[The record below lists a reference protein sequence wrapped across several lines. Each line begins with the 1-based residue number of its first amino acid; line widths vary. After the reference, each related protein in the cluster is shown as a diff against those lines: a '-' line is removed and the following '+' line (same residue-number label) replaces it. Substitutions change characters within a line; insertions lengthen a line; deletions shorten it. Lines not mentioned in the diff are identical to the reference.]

1 MSERLRLLQI
11 EDSEG
16 DAAIVL
22 RLLERAGYGV
32 TWQRVESE
40 AELRT
45 ALAESEWDLIVS
57 DYSMPQFDAPAA
69 LAVLKGSGLDI
80 PFIVVSGNIGEDI
93 AVSMMRAGA
102 QDYLLKDKLARLAP
116 AVARELAEADSRRKR
131 RKAERAMLEGQAQL
145 HGIIDSAMDAIVT
158 MNEAQRVVLFNPAAE
173 AMFQCRAEQAT
184 GQLID
189 GFIPAQLRAR
199 HRELVAG
206 FGATGAT
213 NRRMGTAGPVIGLRA
228 DGSEFPLEASISQVT
243 VQGQRYYTAI
253 MRDITERQRA
263 MDELEYA
270 NARLTKLSR
279 QILEVQEAERREI
292 ARELHDEIG
301 QTLTAIKINVQG
313 VQRLVQDEA
322 GKKRLDEV
330 VELAGQTLDQVRGM
344 SLNLRPSQ
352 LDDLGLEAAVRWNAG
367 RQAAGAGIKL
377 HFQSTLGKGR
387 LPGAV
392 ETACFRVSQE
402 ALTNVVRHAAAG
414 NVWVTLAQQADKVE
428 LTVRDDGCGFD
439 PVAKRQRAHGGAS
452 FGLLGMEERA
462 KLTGGNLQIEA
473 HAGGGT
479 TVRAWF
485 PLGMAEGGKS

>member
-1 MSERLRLLQI
+1 MSEPLRLLQV

-16 DAAIVL
+16 DAAIIV
-22 RLLERAGYGV
+22 RLLERAGYDV

-40 AELRT
+40 AEMRATLT
-45 ALAESEWDLIVS
+45 EAEWDLIIS

-69 LAVLKGSGLDI
+69 LAVLKDSGLDL
-80 PFIVVSGNIGEDI
+80 PFIVVSGNIGEDL
-93 AVSMMRAGA
+93 AVNMMRAGA

-116 AVARELAEADSRRKR
+116 AVQRELAEADSRRKR

-145 HGIIDSAMDAIVT
+145 HGIINSAMDAIIT
-158 MNEAQRVVLFNPAAE
+158 IDEAQRVVVFNPAAE
-173 AMFQCRAEQAT
+173 AMFQCSSQEVVGTSIER
-184 GQLID
+184 
-189 GFIPAQLRAR
+189 FIPLRSR
-199 HRELVAG
+199 AG
-206 FGATGAT
+206 HHQGVHKFSVSGMRNLRLGGKGNPRA
-213 NRRMGTAGPVIGLRA
+213 MRA
-228 DGSEFPLEASISQVT
+228 DGKEFPFEASISQVT
-243 VQGQRYYTAI
+243 VLGQPYFTVI
-253 MRDITERQRA
+253 MRDITDRQRA

-270 NARLTKLSR
+270 NARLIQMSR

-313 VQRLVQDEA
+313 VQRMVQDEA
-322 GKKRLDEV
+322 GRKRLEEV
-330 VELAGQTLDQVRGM
+330 VDLAGQTLDQVRGM

-367 RQAAGAGIKL
+367 RQVAATGMML
-377 HFQSTLGKGR
+377 HFESALGQGR

-414 NVWVTLAQQADKVE
+414 NVWVTLAIEAGKVE

-439 PVAKRQRAHGGAS
+439 PVAKRQRANGGAS

-462 KLTGGNLQIEA
+462 KLTGGHLQIEA
-473 HAGGGT
+473 TAGGGT
-479 TVRAWF
+479 TLRAWF
-485 PLGMAEGGKS
+485 PIVTPDGGKQ

>member
-1 MSERLRLLQI
+1 MSEPLRLLQV
-11 EDSEG
+11 EDSG
-16 DAAIVL
+16 SDAAIIV

-32 TWQRVESE
+32 SWRRVESE
-40 AELRT
+40 VGMRA
-45 ALAESEWDLIVS
+45 ALGEAEWDLIIC

-69 LAVLKGSGLDI
+69 LAMLKDSGLDI

-93 AVSMMRAGA
+93 AVNMMRAGA
-102 QDYLLKDKLARLAP
+102 QDYLLKDNLTRLAP

-131 RKAERAMLEGQAQL
+131 RSAERALLEGQVQL
-145 HGIIDSAMDAIVT
+145 HGIIDSAMDAIIT
-158 MNEAQRVVLFNPAAE
+158 LNETQRVVLFNPAAE
-173 AMFQCRAEQAT
+173 AMFQCSAEQAA
-184 GQLID
+184 GQSIE
-189 GFIPAQLRAR
+189 GFIPERSRVR
-199 HRELVAG
+199 HRMLVEA

-213 NRRMGTAGPVIGLRA
+213 NRRMGAARPVIGLRA

-243 VQGQRYYTAI
+243 VQGRRYFTVI

-263 MDELEYA
+263 MDELEHA

-313 VQRLVQDEA
+313 VQRLIRDEA
-322 GKKRLDEV
+322 GKKRLEEV
-330 VELAGQTLDQVRGM
+330 VELAGQTLEQVRGM

-352 LDDLGLEAAVRWNAG
+352 LDDLGLEAAVRWNAS
-367 RQAAGAGIKL
+367 RQAAATGMKL
-377 HFQSTLGKGR
+377 HFQSALGNGR

-414 NVWVTLAQQADKVE
+414 NVWVALAVTEDKVE
-428 LTVRDDGCGFD
+428 LMVRDDGCGFD
-439 PVAKRQRAHGGAS
+439 PVAKRQRASAGAS
-452 FGLLGMEERA
+452 FGLLGMEERV
-462 KLTGGNLQIEA
+462 KLTGGNLHIEA
-473 HAGGGT
+473 TAGGGT
-479 TVRAWF
+479 TIRAWF
-485 PLGMAEGGKS
+485 PIGAAEGGKQ

>member
-1 MSERLRLLQI
+1 MSEPLRLLQV

-16 DAAIVL
+16 DAAIIV
-22 RLLERAGYGV
+22 RLLERAGYDV
-32 TWQRVESE
+32 TWRRVESE
-40 AELRT
+40 AAMRAT
-45 ALAESEWDLIVS
+45 LAEAEWDLIIS
-57 DYSMPQFDAPAA
+57 DYSMPQFNAPAA
-69 LAVLKGSGLDI
+69 LAVLKDSGLDL

-93 AVSMMRAGA
+93 AVNMMRAGA
-102 QDYLLKDKLARLAP
+102 QDFLLKDKLARLAP
-116 AVARELAEADSRRKR
+116 AVERELAEADSRRKR

-145 HGIIDSAMDAIVT
+145 HGIIDSAMDAIIT
-158 MNEAQRVVLFNPAAE
+158 IDEAQRVVLFNPAAE
-173 AMFQCRAEQAT
+173 VMFQCSAEQAS
-184 GQLID
+184 GQSIE
-189 GFIPAQLRAR
+189 GFIPERLRAR
-199 HRELVAG
+199 HRVLVGG

-213 NRRMGTAGPVIGLRA
+213 NRRMGEAGSVIGLRA

-243 VQGQRYYTAI
+243 VQGRRYFTAI

-263 MDELEYA
+263 MDDLEYA
-270 NARLTKLSR
+270 NARLIKLSR

-313 VQRLVQDEA
+313 VQRLVLDEA
-322 GKKRLDEV
+322 GRKRLEEV
-330 VELAGQTLDQVRGM
+330 VDLAGQTLDQVRGM

-367 RQAAGAGIKL
+367 RQAAATGMKL
-377 HFQSTLGKGR
+377 HFHSALENER

-402 ALTNVVRHAAAG
+402 ALTNVVRHAAAD
-414 NVWVTLAQQADKVE
+414 NVWVTLAVEAGKVE

-439 PVAKRQRAHGGAS
+439 PVAKRQRANGGAS
-452 FGLLGMEERA
+452 FGLLGMEERT

-473 HAGGGT
+473 VAGSGT
-479 TVRAWF
+479 ILRAWF
-485 PLGMAEGGKS
+485 PIGTDEGDKQ